1 MIKSTFYN
9 LPEKKKQR
17 VVEAIVDEFAAEDT
31 SRVSIN
37 NIIKK
42 ADISRGSF
50 YQYFD
55 DKMDLVEVLIKY
67 YMIAFEQKVNEVIT
81 VSRGDVFYTFEE
93 CFTIIAEL
101 GSGERD
107 GVVFKKLFSNF
118 YSSNTIVAE
127 YISKKCSGFE
137 EIDNMLATLSR
148 KNLKQQDDVYFDNVT
163 KILSIILRRAV
174 REYFVDGIDYDTVK
188 KSYLKMV
195 DIVKYGACA

>member
-17 VVEAIVDEFAAEDT
+17 VIEAIVDEFAVEDT

-37 NIIKK
+37 NIINK

-67 YMIAFEQKVNEVIT
+67 YMKNFEEKVSEVIT
-81 VSRGDVFYTFEE
+81 VSRGDVFYTYEE

-107 GVVFKKLFSNF
+107 RIVFKKLFSDF
-118 YSSNTIVAE
+118 YSANTVVAE
-127 YISKKCSGFE
+127 YISKRCNGFD
-137 EIDNMLATLSR
+137 EIDRLLSNLSR
-148 KNLKQQDDVYFDNVT
+148 KNLKQQDDAYFENLT
-163 KILSIILRRAV
+163 CLLSIILRRSV
-174 REYFVDGIDYDTVK
+174 REYFVKNADYDKVK
-188 KSYLKMV
+188 KRYLKLI
-195 DIVKYGACA
+195 DIVKSGACA

>member
-17 VVEAIVDEFAAEDT
+17 VIEAIVDEFAVEDT

-37 NIIKK
+37 NIIIK

-67 YMIAFEQKVNEVIT
+67 YMKSFEEKVSEVIT
-81 VSRGDVFYTFEE
+81 VSRGDVFYTYEE

-101 GSGERD
+101 GSVERD
-107 GVVFKKLFSNF
+107 RIVFKKLFSDF
-118 YSSNTIVAE
+118 YSANTVVAD
-127 YISKKCSGFE
+127 YISKRCNGFD
-137 EIDNMLATLSR
+137 EIDRLLSDLSR
-148 KNLKQQDDVYFDNVT
+148 KNLKQQDDAYFENLT
-163 KILSIILRRAV
+163 YLLSIILRRSV
-174 REYFVDGIDYDTVK
+174 REYFVENADYDKVK
-188 KSYLKMV
+188 KRYLKLI
-195 DIVKYGACA
+195 DIVKSGACA